1 MIHLRYL
8 KTSTQKTARNA
19 TTSIESSDIP
29 TAAMDL
35 LHAFLFLYY
44 FINFLCSAV
53 PRFVTVGCCFVLLI
67 CRLLRVVIWLMV
79 REIRMVFAEIQDAL
93 GQDDQAVT
101 SLREH
106 CRQMHLVYQDLKMAG
121 AASQGKHQSSHGS
134 LLRSTGRC
142 LLMCILR

>member
-8 KTSTQKTARNA
+8 KTSTQKPARNA
-19 TTSIESSDIP
+19 TTGIESSNIP

-53 PRFVTVGCCFVLLI
+53 PRFVSVGCCFVLLI
-67 CRLLRVVIWLMV
+67 CRLPRVVIWLMV
-79 REIRMVFAEIQDAL
+79 REIRMVFAESQDNH

-101 SLREH
+101 SY
-106 CRQMHLVYQDLKMAG
+106 CRQMHLVYQDLKMAR
-121 AASQGKHQSSHGS
+121 AASQGKYQSSHGS

-142 LLMCILR
+142 LLMCVLR